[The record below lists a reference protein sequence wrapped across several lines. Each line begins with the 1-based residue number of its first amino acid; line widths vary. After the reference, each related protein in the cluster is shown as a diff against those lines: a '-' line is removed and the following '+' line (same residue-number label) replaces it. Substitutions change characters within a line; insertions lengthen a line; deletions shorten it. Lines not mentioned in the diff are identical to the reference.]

1 MFENLLTN
9 QTGKVLEICFKK
21 ENPFAL
27 LIVVFFSLIKT
38 RHPHSVHFFFVVV
51 AEMSSN

>member
-21 ENPFAL
+21 GKSIRFDDKL
-27 LIVVFFSLIKT
+27 YILVMMMT
-38 RHPHSVHFFFVVV
+38 TDQH
-51 AEMSSN
+51 